1 MDQSAAAATRLQA
14 AWRGARTRGALDA
27 LLLAAASSAVAA
39 TRVQSAWRGRLARDD
54 LLLQQLAATD
64 IQARWRG
71 KLHRDD
77 LLLQQLAATD
87 IQAHWR
93 GRRGR
98 RMAARGCAAPSLTLA
113 GPSGPPARLSPPD
126 GALVLGRGSLG
137 LEHPRL
143 HRKHVRVAW
152 AAARAGGGGWAAQR
166 VGRNPAYVR
175 RAAQEGGETHKVPA
189 APASLALRDADTLY
203 CSRPDSSIAA
213 PIRVG
218 ISVDRAV
225 DRHGEAAV
233 AADLPPPPRAAER
246 AGQDTRLPSATGLDT
261 TALSG
266 DQLALAGAPDDELE
280 SPKLVFS
287 VKQQHR
293 LDQPKTVDMRVDAD
307 ELTIFAGHKAVETLA
322 FSDIASWSVRPGR
335 YLDLVMAGGQPRRFA
350 TAETTRI
357 GHLLSNAAAAG
368 RLPAA
373 APSARAPEPGAPA
386 QKIRPKTPRR
396 RDEQRGRQSRRVSAP
411 RAGGQ
416 VFLVTQQH
424 LWRAPRS
431 AELVVDDR
439 ALRLV
444 SGGETREVYSIAA
457 LLSWSVVQGT
467 TGCELLID
475 HSRFVASNEGLRFG
489 CTSEV
494 AKQLATALSKL
505 APTRQLPGAADPLLN
520 DATPEAAPDQP
531 SSRIKVQAVF
541 GVEQGMVKIWP
552 LAPKRLLVGVGD
564 AGLVAFTGGDSS
576 RVVETFGLEQIFS
589 WSVRSARD
597 ITLLLAAD
605 TGEDVRRLTLRCEQ
619 SEQLGSLLARVSR
632 RAERSARRGSSGD
645 GGDVLGRESS
655 MSRSLQTV
663 SRRNLDTAA
672 RPSPEGERDPTTPH
686 SNTPSAL
693 SPAASSASVAERLA
707 RLKAARSAVASARAQ
722 THA

>member
-27 LLLAAASSAVAA
+27 LLLAAASSAAAA

-54 LLLQQLAATD
+54 LLLEQLAATD

-87 IQAHWR
+87 IQARWR

-98 RMAARGCAAPSLTLA
+98 RTVARGRAAPRLTLA
-113 GPSGPPARLSPPD
+113 GPSGPPARLSPPG
-126 GALVLGRGSLG
+126 GAMVLGRGSLG

-152 AAARAGGGGWAAQR
+152 AAARAGGGGWVAQR

-213 PIRVG
+213 SIRVG
-218 ISVDRAV
+218 IAVDRAA

-233 AADLPPPPRAAER
+233 AADLPPAPRAAEG
-246 AGQDTRLPSATGLDT
+246 AGQDTRLPSATGLDS

-266 DQLALAGAPDDELE
+266 DQLAPQADAADDELE

-293 LDQPKTVDMRVDAD
+293 LDQPKTVDMRVGTE

-373 APSARAPEPGAPA
+373 APSARAPGPAAPG

-396 RDEQRGRQSRRVSAP
+396 RDEQRGGQSRRVSAP

-505 APTRQLPGAADPLLN
+505 APTRQLPSAADPLLN
-520 DATPEAAPDQP
+520 DATPEAAPDHP

-541 GVEQGMVKIWP
+541 GVEQGMVKIWV
-552 LAPKRLLVGVGD
+552 K
-564 AGLVAFTGGDSS
+564 
-576 RVVETFGLEQIFS
+576 
-589 WSVRSARD
+589 W
-597 ITLLLAAD
+597 
-605 TGEDVRRLTLRCEQ
+605 
-619 SEQLGSLLARVSR
+619 
-632 RAERSARRGSSGD
+632 
-645 GGDVLGRESS
+645 
-655 MSRSLQTV
+655 
-663 SRRNLDTAA
+663 
-672 RPSPEGERDPTTPH
+672 
-686 SNTPSAL
+686 
-693 SPAASSASVAERLA
+693 
-707 RLKAARSAVASARAQ
+707 
-722 THA
+722 